1 MEWIARI
8 FPFSVCELPCTNP
21 ASIYLIKVNNRKTRI
36 MCEICLKLTISK
48 HQNEVNGVVL
58 LSLVLILNK
67 FHVLFWC
74 FHCWIGK
81 GKCQLGSQKKKFLLF
96 YFCILYE
103 LLVPTNLL
111 ISFCGLAL
119 AKNGC
124 NTYISKTWQLSQTL
138 PLNK

>member
-8 FPFSVCELPCTNP
+8 FPFSVCQLPCTNP

-81 GKCQLGSQKKKFLLF
+81 GKCQLGSQKKN
-96 YFCILYE
+96 FCFFIFA
-103 LLVPTNLL
+103 
-111 ISFCGLAL
+111 FCMSCWCRKICWSVFAD
-119 AKNGC
+119 
-124 NTYISKTWQLSQTL
+124 WPQTAVTL
-138 PLNK
+138 KSLKRDSYHRHYH

>member
-81 GKCQLGSQKKKFLLF
+81 GKCQLGSQKKKK
-96 YFCILYE
+96 FCFFIFA
-103 LLVPTNLL
+103 
-111 ISFCGLAL
+111 FCMSCWCRQICWSVFAD
-119 AKNGC
+119 
-124 NTYISKTWQLSQTL
+124 WPWPQTAVTL
-138 PLNK
+138 KSLKRDSYHRHYH